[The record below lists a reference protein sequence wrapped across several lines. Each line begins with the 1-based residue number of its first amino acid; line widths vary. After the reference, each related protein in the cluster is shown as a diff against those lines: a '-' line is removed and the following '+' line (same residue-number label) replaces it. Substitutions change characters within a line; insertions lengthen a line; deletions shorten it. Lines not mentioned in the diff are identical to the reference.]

1 MNADIIIRRI
11 KRSIGIYGIALPIDD
26 LDKLILEIMDDTT
39 LPVFST
45 YCPHEEIHTIM
56 VDELEH
62 NNRERGEGC
71 ELYTVPDSLLQ
82 GRELLYVKSVK
93 YDESFLRYQYMPSVL
108 NQQKAND
115 IIGGIYLANSV
126 KPLTDSMINPITFH
140 YEYPRKLF
148 IYDTLVSSRLKAI
161 MCFSHDKSF
170 QSITPTQQ
178 EAFFKL
184 AALDVKEGLYA
195 TVKHYEGIETAFGR
209 IELKIE
215 DWANAAQERK
225 DLLNEWDDSYLLDAV
240 GIQYG

>member
-26 LDKLILEIMDDTT
+26 LDQLILEILYDTT

-71 ELYTVPDSLLQ
+71 ELYTVPQSLLQ
-82 GRELLYVKSVK
+82 GRDLLYIKSVK

-108 NQQKAND
+108 NQQQAND
-115 IIGGIYLANSV
+115 IMNGIYLANSA
-126 KPLTDSMINPITFH
+126 KPLIDAMINPITFH
-140 YEYPRKLF
+140 FEYPRKLF
-148 IYDTLVSSRLKAI
+148 IYDTLVSSRLRAV

-178 EAFFKL
+178 ESFFKL
-184 AALDVKEGLYA
+184 ASLDVKEGLYA

-209 IELKIE
+209 IELKID

-225 DLLNEWDDSYLLDAV
+225 DLLSEWDETYLLDAI